1 MLMLDPYE
9 VNYMRL
15 IKPYIIKFL
24 SYESDIIRNFLQ
36 SKCSS
41 KLYSLMLT
49 ADQQNKYFENYMG
62 TNSEYI
68 NLAENKESEK
78 SLRKASSGIIP
89 KANISNRVSG
99 TQFDERASED
109 EHQEIEGQKILNNEL
124 KKQNKTQKN

>member
-124 KKQNKTQKN
+124 KQQNKTQKN